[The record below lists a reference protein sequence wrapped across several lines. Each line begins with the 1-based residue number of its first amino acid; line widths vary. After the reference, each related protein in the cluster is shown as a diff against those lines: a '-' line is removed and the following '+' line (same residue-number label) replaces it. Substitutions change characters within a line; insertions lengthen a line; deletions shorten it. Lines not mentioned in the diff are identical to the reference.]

1 VASCIAFLLAIIVL
15 WQKLHSPQVAV
26 GWPSLIITILFMGG
40 LQLLA
45 LGAIG
50 EYTGRILLNIN
61 NRPQY
66 IIGETANVN
75 DGPES

>member
-1 VASCIAFLLAIIVL
+1 MAETALPSGRCRLAF
-15 WQKLHSPQVAV
+15 
-26 GWPSLIITILFMGG
+26 LIITILFMGG

>member
-1 VASCIAFLLAIIVL
+1 M
-15 WQKLHSPQVAV
+15 AV

-45 LGAIG
+45 LGVIG
-50 EYTGRILLNIN
+50 EYTGRVLLNIN

-66 IIGETANVN
+66 IIGRTTNVAGR
-75 DGPES
+75 DEDDRP